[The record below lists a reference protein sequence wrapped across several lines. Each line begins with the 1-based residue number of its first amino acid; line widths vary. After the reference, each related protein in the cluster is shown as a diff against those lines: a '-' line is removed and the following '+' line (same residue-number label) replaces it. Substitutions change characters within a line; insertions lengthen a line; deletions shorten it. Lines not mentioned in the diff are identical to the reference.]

1 MVKLFVI
8 VVYEA
13 SWYFIVS
20 VCVPTLDVELV
31 ENVRIGEPVLVET
44 VTKAGVAPLS
54 SSVTVVEPQIEA
66 VVDVPNYLFN
76 ESSKKG
82 YSTVFELPR

>member
-31 ENVRIGEPVLVET
+31 ENVRIGTPVLVET
-44 VTKAGVAPLS
+44 VT
-54 SSVTVVEPQIEA
+54 
-66 VVDVPNYLFN
+66 
-76 ESSKKG
+76 
-82 YSTVFELPR
+82 

>member
-31 ENVRIGEPVLVET
+31 ENVRIGEPVL
-44 VTKAGVAPLS
+44 APLS
-54 SSVTVVEPQIEA
+54 NSVTVVEPQIEA

>member
-20 VCVPTLDVELV
+20 VCAPTVDDELE

-44 VTKAGVAPLS
+44 VT
-54 SSVTVVEPQIEA
+54 
-66 VVDVPNYLFN
+66 
-76 ESSKKG
+76 
-82 YSTVFELPR
+82 

>member
-44 VTKAGVAPLS
+44 AT
-54 SSVTVVEPQIEA
+54 
-66 VVDVPNYLFN
+66 
-76 ESSKKG
+76 
-82 YSTVFELPR
+82 